1 MRNSYFIF
9 SLRENNLSP
18 SPHAL
23 DLCSA
28 RARVWYFWSQQS
40 QADPTEFISYVNINK
55 RWPRISNVNICSKK
69 ILDEIELFHFD
80 VPSVQLPTRQCPT
93 SVHSPLYT
101 HKTENTVYCTT
112 LGLLFN
118 NNSYCVCK
126 KRCVHTTQYTH
137 NTHLGGMKAQSVC
150 RLSGKRNELIK
161 WNVDD
166 YFAGDRVISHA

>member
-18 SPHAL
+18 SPLAL

-101 HKTENTVYCTT
+101 HKTENTVSCIAQLWGFFSIIIRIVFVRKGVYTLHSTRTT
-112 LGLLFN
+112 HIWEEWKPKA
-118 NNSYCVCK
+118 CVASPASEM
-126 KRCVHTTQYTH
+126 
-137 NTHLGGMKAQSVC
+137 N
-150 RLSGKRNELIK
+150 
-161 WNVDD
+161 
-166 YFAGDRVISHA
+166 